1 VTSRVHRTSGFE
13 EERLKLFTIGDSV
26 SQGFMSAAAARTDLT
41 YSTLVARSMGLEIG
55 TEYRYPEWA
64 KDGLP
69 LNLERAFRRLEE
81 RYGFNIRG
89 AEWLTVLQTLNN
101 VVDEAEDYYE
111 RGPGAADEAYVDPAR
126 GAMGQGGGTEYF
138 HNVAVTGFDVADS
151 WLVTPN
157 KCQEAIANEP
167 GAGESFF
174 LPNAAFYRTALK
186 VLNPSLDP
194 RYDDHSQLGWLEE
207 HANNPDEGVENL
219 ILWLGANN
227 ALGTVLGLKVSQ
239 TPNDPNLRPHL
250 LAHEQ
255 REGWTLWHPDDFRAE
270 YAEFLDRVD
279 TAMRRNAN
287 PDWNVFVG
295 TVPPVT
301 IAPLAKGVGPTYRI
315 TRKNGATGED
325 ETSVYYKYYVYFLF
339 DEDLVHRNDGLYLE
353 LKDALHI
360 DDCIREYNSA
370 IRALVEAKN
379 ADHRTKR
386 YHIVDIFQMF
396 QDIALKRN
404 AGEVKYD
411 FPEYFDFAYP
421 KVDTRYYHADPDGR
435 LRQGGLSSLDGVHPS
450 AIGHGLLAYEFLKVM
465 GEAGIV
471 DNTQLDWEAI
481 FASDRLYS
489 EPITIMQELYEHTWL
504 AEKLLTLIRTFR
516 RARF

>member
-1 VTSRVHRTSGFE
+1 
-13 EERLKLFTIGDSV
+13 LKLFTIGDSV
-26 SQGFMSAAAARTDLT
+26 SQGFMSASAARTDLT
-41 YSTLVARSMGLEIG
+41 YSTLIARSMGLELKS
-55 TEYRYPEWA
+55 EYRYPEWA
-64 KDGLP
+64 LDGVP
-69 LNLERAFRRLEE
+69 LNLERAFRRLVA
-81 RYGFNIRG
+81 RYGSNIRG
-89 AEWLTVLQTLNN
+89 PEWLTVLQTLNN
-101 VVDEAEDYYE
+101 VVDEVEDYYE
-111 RGPGAADEAYVDPAR
+111 RGPGAAEKPYRDPALEE
-126 GAMGQGGGTEYF
+126 GEHGGGVEYF

-151 WLVTPN
+151 WLVTPA
-157 KCQEAIANEP
+157 KCQEMIANEP
-167 GAGESFF
+167 GGGESFF

-186 VLNPSLDP
+186 VLNPSLDS
-194 RYDDHSQLGWLEE
+194 RYADYSQLRWLEE
-207 HANNPDEGVENL
+207 HATNPDEGVENL

-227 ALGTVLGLKVSQ
+227 ALGTVVGLKIRQ
-239 TPNDPNLRPHL
+239 TPNDPNQRPHL
-250 LAHEQ
+250 LTHEE
-255 REGWTLWHPDDFRAE
+255 REGWTLWHPDDFKAE
-270 YAEFLDRVD
+270 YEEFLNRVD
-279 TAMRRNAN
+279 TAMRQNTN
-287 PDWNVFVG
+287 PDWRVFIG

-315 TRKNGATGED
+315 TRKNSTTGED

-360 DDCIREYNSA
+360 DDCIREYNST

-379 ADHRTKR
+379 ADHQEKR

-411 FPEYFDFAYP
+411 FPEYFDFVYP

-465 GEAGIV
+465 GEVSVV
-471 DNTQLDWEAI
+471 DNIQLDWEAI
-481 FASDRLYS
+481 FESDRLYS
-489 EPITIMQELYEHTWL
+489 EPIIIMQELYEHTWF
-504 AEKLLTLIRTFR
+504 AEKLLSLIRTFQR
-516 RARF
+516 SRVQ